1 MSEHL
6 AETPAGV
13 TLGPLALIPDG
24 KARNFV
30 LEMKA
35 GRFHGFVIRNGE
47 TVHGY
52 VDRCAHM
59 ALPLAQQL
67 DQYLTPDGALIQ
79 CSWHG
84 ALYRI
89 EDGVC
94 VGGPCTGARLQPW
107 PVVAREGS
115 IVTA

>member
-1 MSEHL
+1 VEQLS
-6 AETPAGV
+6 ATPPGV
-13 TLGPLALIPDG
+13 KLGPLDLIPDG
-24 KARNFV
+24 TARNFV

-35 GRFHGFVIRNGE
+35 GRFHGFVVRRGDA
-47 TVHGY
+47 VHGY

-94 VGGPCTGARLQPW
+94 VGGPCTGARLQSW
-107 PVVAREGS
+107 PVT
-115 IVTA
+115 VTDGTITTA

>member
-1 MSEHL
+1 MLS
-6 AETPAGV
+6 ETPAGV
-13 TLGPLALIPDG
+13 KLGPLTLIPDG
-24 KARNFV
+24 TARNFV

-35 GRFHGFVIRNGE
+35 GRFHGFVVRRGD

-67 DQYLTPDGALIQ
+67 DQYLTPDGSLIQ

-89 EDGVC
+89 EDGLC

-107 PVVAREGS
+107 PVTVIDGT
-115 IVTA
+115 ITTG